1 MSRRPWLALS
11 AVPLVAALLPSY
23 PFLPLLRA
31 RLGFGAVE
39 VAIAV
44 VETIG
49 TTRPFSQVW
58 QVPVQQHH
66 LVSGGW
72 LLPRP

>member
-1 MSRRPWLALS
+1 MNRHPWLALS
-11 AVPLVAALLPSY
+11 AVPLVAVLLQFY
-23 PFLPLLRA
+23 PFLPLRA
-31 RLGFGAVE
+31 RFGFVIVG

-44 VETIG
+44 VETVG

-58 QVPVQQHH
+58 QVPVLQHR